1 MLKLS
6 KNIIEDLKSRGVQK
20 VKLYFYNSGCSGTKL
35 DIHEDDFET
44 FGLIQVDLKLDFK
57 VFIEEKDEDKFKNAI
72 ITKVEVADHTGNK
85 KTRYLYNSEVVKD
98 RCGCGS
104 SFSFEKKTP
113 KLNLE
118 KLKGLKNNF

>member
-6 KNIIEDLKSRGVQK
+6 KNIIEDLKSRWVQK
-20 VKLYFYNSGCSGTKL
+20 VKLYFYNSWCSGTKL

-44 FGLIQVDLKLDFK
+44 FWLIQVDLKLDFK

-72 ITKVEVADHTGNK
+72 ITKVEVADHTWNK

-118 KLKGLKNNF
+118 KLKWLKNNF